1 MWMKEIFTRERYRY
15 TGDEYTPN
23 TASEL
28 YTPDSER
35 LRLVGVVG
43 EVSPSSAAPFRRGW
57 EPTRLVDGGAS
68 PPCWS
73 ASCPLHAARSARRTC
88 GIATGA

>member
-1 MWMKEIFTRERYRY
+1 MRALRKYSHAILRY

-68 PPCWS
+68 PPC
-73 ASCPLHAARSARRTC
+73 
-88 GIATGA
+88 